1 MFTIGKSVV
10 AMGLTR
16 SLRPVSFS
24 LRSFTVHLRPIMA
37 SDLDH
42 VCIVAKDVDASIK
55 WYKSVLG
62 MEHTFTNADNF
73 YPTCRYSP
81 AFLKQGG
88 AKIAIA
94 PLEHDH
100 TTQFKGRKQFGEHF
114 ALSVSREEFR
124 RAEKDLSTLLLQ
136 NSPPNHN
143 IEIEA
148 CDYGHQLSLFFHD
161 LDNNIVELTTW
172 VDPTSTVRLSSK

>member
-1 MFTIGKSVV
+1 
-10 AMGLTR
+10 
-16 SLRPVSFS
+16 
-24 LRSFTVHLRPIMA
+24 
-37 SDLDH
+37 
-42 VCIVAKDVDASIK
+42 
-55 WYKSVLG
+55 
-62 MEHTFTNADNF
+62 
-73 YPTCRYSP
+73 
-81 AFLKQGG
+81 LKQGG

-172 VDPTSTVRLSSK
+172 VDPTSTVRL